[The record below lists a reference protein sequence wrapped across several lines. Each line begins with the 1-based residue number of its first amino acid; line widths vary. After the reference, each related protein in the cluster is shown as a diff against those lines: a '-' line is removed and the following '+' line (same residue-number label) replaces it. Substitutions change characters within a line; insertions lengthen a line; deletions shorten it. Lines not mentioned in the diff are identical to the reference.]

1 MYTSILRLTQAT
13 IACLLLTLLSPAF
26 AADGNAAQQLSSDEA
41 FIPSIELTEEGL
53 LVASWQ
59 IADGHYMYKNKF
71 EFKVAS
77 GDFVELG
84 NVSFPEGI
92 TKNDKYFGT
101 QEVYKKHVTLEVP
114 VGASALGDFSVR
126 VKYQGCAEKGI
137 CFAPKR
143 KTYEFTANS
152 ITSLP
157 TSGSAIA
164 TAGEISQTGLGAS
177 SVVQTEESRLTT
189 LLKEGTILTI
199 IGVFFLGGLA
209 LTFTPCVLPMIPILS
224 SIIVGQKKELK
235 KTESFA
241 LSLSYVIGMATTYA
255 TLGVILGVAGNNVI
269 AYLQNPYVITTFAIL
284 FVLLSLSMF
293 GLYEL
298 QLPSG
303 IQNKLNNLNN
313 KQQGGTYIG
322 TLIMGILSALI
333 VSPCVSAPL
342 AGALVYISTTQGG
355 ALMGGTALFSL
366 GMGMGTPLLII
377 GTGGAH
383 LIPRAGGWMDGV
395 KAFFG
400 VMLLAVAIWFLDR
413 ILPSQVTLALWG
425 ALLLGS
431 GVFMGGLDFSSQQGW
446 GQFRKTVGFISV
458 LYGTLMWIGAASG
471 ATNPLQPLQNL
482 GSTTVVAQSGQTTVK
497 EKFVKVST
505 LEELDAELA
514 IARENGQ
521 PVLLDFFADW
531 CVSCKVMEHEVFPS
545 PSVAAQLDNFYL
557 IKADVT
563 DDSLLLEHYNLFG
576 PPSLLFFDNRG
587 NEMSNFHIRS
597 EIHAKELAPHLE
609 SVIQIVQ
616 QAQPAAVESLAKN

>member
-1 MYTSILRLTQAT
+1 MYIFMKRLTQAA
-13 IACLLLTLLSPAF
+13 IASLLITVSMAY
-26 AADGNAAQQLSSDEA
+26 AAGDSAVQQLSSDEA
-41 FIPSIELTEEGL
+41 FIPTIEMTDAGIIT
-53 LVASWQ
+53 ASWE
-59 IADGHYMYKNKF
+59 IADGYYMYQSKF
-71 EFKVAS
+71 DFKVAS
-77 GDFVELG
+77 GDFVQVG
-84 NVSFPEGI
+84 TVNFPEGI
-92 TKNDKYFGT
+92 EKSDKYFGT
-101 QEVYKKHVTLEVP
+101 QQVYKKSVTLQIP
-114 VGASALGDFSVR
+114 FAASALGDFSLR
-126 VKYQGCAEKGI
+126 IKSQGCAEQGI
-137 CFAPKR
+137 CFSPKR
-143 KTYEFTANS
+143 KTYNFTATALSTLPSNS
-152 ITSLP
+152 AL
-157 TSGSAIA
+157 A
-164 TAGEISQTGLGAS
+164 TAGEIGQSGLGS
-177 SVVQTEESRLTT
+177 SAVVQTEESRLTS

-235 KTESFA
+235 KTECFA

-255 TLGVILGVAGNNVI
+255 TLGVILGVAGSNVI
-269 AYLQNPYVITTFAIL
+269 AYLQNPYVITTFAVL

-293 GLYEL
+293 GIYEL
-298 QLPSG
+298 QLPQG

-355 ALMGGTALFSL
+355 AFMGGTALFSL

-383 LIPRAGGWMDGV
+383 LIPRAGSWMDGV

-413 ILPSQVTLALWG
+413 ILPSSITLALWG

-431 GVFMGGLDFSSQQGW
+431 GVYMGGLDFSSQQGW
-446 GQFRKTVGFISV
+446 GQLKKTAGFISV
-458 LYGTLMWIGAASG
+458 LYGTLLFIGAASG
-471 ATNPLQPLQNL
+471 ATNPLQPLQNI
-482 GSTTVVAQSGQTTVK
+482 GSTTVLASGQAQAPAAD
-497 EKFVKVST
+497 KFVKVST
-505 LEELDAELA
+505 LEALDAELA
-514 IARENGQ
+514 LAAERGQ

-531 CVSCKVMEHEVFPS
+531 CVSCKIMENEVFPA
-545 PSVAAQLDNFYL
+545 PSVSNQLDNFYL

-563 DDSLLLEHYNLFG
+563 DSSLLLEHYNLFG
-576 PPSLLFFDNRG
+576 PPSLLFFDHNG

-597 EIHAKELAPHLE
+597 EIHAKELAPHLQT
-609 SVIQIVQ
+609 VIQIVQ
-616 QAQPAAVESLAKN
+616 QASPSAVESLAKN